1 MKKRLILFISLL
13 TFTILFTS
21 GVFANSIVEITNSY
35 EYEFK
40 ETVEIINDSN
50 KLVEGIYSTLK
61 LEKADDSP
69 YQRGSY
75 VNFIMD
81 TNGIETIE
89 KSSINDEKQIYSLME
104 FSLKPNEKICY
115 TITRNFI
122 VGDFTYNFDDN
133 IASEAVA
140 FTEEQKESLK
150 DYLKNETNIESKNK
164 EIVSFT
170 YDLTKD
176 EPLILRKA
184 KLIHDY
190 IVQNI
195 EYSYENSHV
204 GAYKAFKQ
212 KSGVCEDMS
221 QLFVAMCRSIGI
233 PSRVVYGYALDVQ
246 GSLNEA
252 YDILN
257 IPGHAWAEFYI
268 PDYGWVFVD
277 PTFDSYD
284 NANSNTVKYFG
295 KDELGGHIVF
305 GYDSLQAGVGILNG
319 GDSIKTVN
327 TFTVTKK
334 IDPIKAVNE
343 LFEKAEKDL
352 DKYTMKLLKEKI
364 DKIKNEDVKNLFL
377 ERYDDLN
384 FLYSIK
390 NIKLNQSSINEK
402 FKEINKNTNTELKQK
417 GLELLNHAQYKLNI
431 STLKKITSKHCNFRF
446 AYEEPEI
453 LKEQSDIRFTF
464 NNNMQHINIDC
475 SQLLKISYTED
486 ENIITISFEKSDQI
500 VLLRLDTQLRRV
512 VGVNYSPLKL

>member
-1 MKKRLILFISLL
+1 MKKRLILFISIL
-13 TFTILFTS
+13 TFAILFTS
-21 GVFANSIVEITNSY
+21 GVFANSIVDITNSY

-40 ETVEIINDSN
+40 ETIEIINVSN
-50 KLVEGIYSTLK
+50 ELVEGIYGTLK

-81 TNGIETIE
+81 PNGIETIE
-89 KSSINDEKQIYSLME
+89 KTNVNNEKEIYSLIE
-104 FSLKPNEKICY
+104 FSLKPNERVYY
-115 TITRNFI
+115 TVTKNFI
-122 VGDFTYNFDDN
+122 VGDFTYNLEDN
-133 IASEAVA
+133 IASEAVE

-150 DYLKNETNIESKNK
+150 DYLKDERKIESENK
-164 EIVSFT
+164 EIINFT
-170 YDLTKD
+170 EDLTKD
-176 EPLILRKA
+176 EPLILKKA
-184 KLIHDY
+184 KLIYDY
-190 IVQNI
+190 IVENI

-204 GAYKAFKQ
+204 GAYKAFEQ

-246 GSLNEA
+246 GSLNKA

-284 NANSNTVKYFG
+284 KATPDTVRYFG
-295 KDELGGHIVF
+295 KDELGEHIVF
-305 GYDSLQAGVGILNG
+305 GYDSLQTGVGVLNG

-390 NIKLNQSSINEK
+390 NIELNQLNINKK
-402 FKEINKNTNTELKQK
+402 FKEINKNENKELKQK
-417 GLELLNHAQYKLNI
+417 GIQLLNHAQYELNI
-431 STLKKITSKHCNFRF
+431 STLKNITSKHYNFRF
-446 AYEEPEI
+446 TYKEPKI
-453 LKEQSDIRFTF
+453 LKEQSDMKFTF
-464 NNNMQHINIDC
+464 NNNMQHINIEC
-475 SQLLKISYTED
+475 SQLLKISYTQD
-486 ENIITISFEKSDQI
+486 ENIITISFEKSDQTI
-500 VLLRLDTQLRRV
+500 LLRLDTELKRV
-512 VGVNYSPLKL
+512 VGFETKY